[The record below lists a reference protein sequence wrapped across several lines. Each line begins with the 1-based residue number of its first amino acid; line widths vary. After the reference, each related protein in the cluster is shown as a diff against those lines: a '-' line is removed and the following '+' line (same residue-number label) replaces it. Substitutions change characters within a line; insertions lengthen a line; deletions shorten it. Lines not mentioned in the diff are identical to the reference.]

1 MALLEVRDL
10 VKRFGGIAAVTNVS
24 FDLDEGETLGL
35 IGPNGAGKTALINLI
50 SGFYA
55 GAQGSIRFAG
65 LEILNRPI
73 HEIARAGVART
84 FQNIRLFGRM
94 SVLENVMVASKA
106 EAIRPLRS
114 FLRINHDAEIASA
127 MDYLRLVN
135 LAEKA
140 DHRASSLAYGEARR
154 LEIAR
159 ALAGRP
165 RLLVM
170 DEPAAGMNERESE
183 ELVELIRICRTR
195 VDAVLLIEHDIALVR
210 SLSTRLVAMDNGSK
224 IADGAPA
231 AVLADPAVR
240 KAYVG
245 DVE

>member
-1 MALLEVRDL
+1 VALLEVRDL

-24 FDLDEGETLGL
+24 FDLDEGEILGL
-35 IGPNGAGKTALINLI
+35 VGPNGAGKTALINLI

-65 LEILNRPI
+65 QEILNRPI
-73 HEIARAGVART
+73 HVIARAGVART

-106 EAIRPLRS
+106 EAVRPLRS
-114 FLRINHDAEIASA
+114 FLRINHDAEIAKA
-127 MDYLRLVN
+127 AEYLRLVN

-183 ELVELIRICRTR
+183 ELAALIRICRTK
-195 VDAVLLIEHDIALVR
+195 VEAILLIEHDIALVR
-210 SLSTRLVAMDNGSK
+210 TLSTRLVAMDNGSK
-224 IADGAPA
+224 IADGAPGI
-231 AVLADPAVR
+231 VLADPAVR